1 VKLRSVNVGRP
12 RPVEW
17 NGTVVMTSIWKHA
30 VDGPVRAT
38 PTNLAGDE
46 QSDLSVHGGPDKA
59 VYAYPSEHY
68 ASWSDELRVV
78 DLPWGAFGEN
88 LTTEGLVET
97 DVRIGDRLRIG
108 TAEFVVTQPRL
119 PCFKL
124 ALRLDRPDIIQRFVR
139 RNQPGF
145 YLAVAREGV
154 VQAGD
159 GIEVV
164 GADPTGVTVAEVAAL
179 RNGLVDDDVLMRRAV
194 RASGLSEG
202 WRAHFRTRLGAR
214 GVPTL

>member
-1 VKLRSVNVGRP
+1 MRLLSVNVGRP

-17 NGTVVMTSIWKHA
+17 NGGVVMTSIWKHA
-30 VDGPVRAT
+30 VDGPVRAAR
-38 PTNLAGDE
+38 TNLAGDE
-46 QSDLSVHGGPDKA
+46 QSDLSVHGGPEKA

-88 LTTEGLVET
+88 LTTEGLSET
-97 DVRIGDRLRIG
+97 EVRVGDRLQIG
-108 TAEFVVTQPRL
+108 TAEFLVTQPRL

-124 ALRLDRPDIIQRFVR
+124 ALRLDRADIIQRFVR
-139 RNQPGF
+139 RNRPGF

-159 GIEVV
+159 RIQVV
-164 GADPTGVTVAEVAAL
+164 SGSPNSVTVADVAAL
-179 RNGLVDDDVLMRRAV
+179 RNGLVDDEGLMRRAIE
-194 RASGLSEG
+194 APGLSEG
-202 WRAHFRTRLGAR
+202 WRAHFRARLG
-214 GVPTL
+214 GGGIPTL